1 MIISFA
7 PLRRGNLFWERTV
20 PPTHRPTASLPK
32 FFDYLTTPRWM
43 PVLLFWGLVF
53 IGLGIAYMFV

>member
-1 MIISFA
+1 M
-7 PLRRGNLFWERTV
+7 